1 MDLLLLA
8 SMVVGVWAFF
18 AITGN
23 ERERR
28 IQKLQ
33 YELEQA
39 RRAAEAQAK
48 KVDDIP
54 VLG

>member
-1 MDLLLLA
+1 MDLLLLT
-8 SMVVGVWAFF
+8 SMLVGIWAFF

-23 ERERR
+23 ERQRR

-33 YELEQA
+33 FELDQA
-39 RRAAEAQAK
+39 RRLADAQAK

-54 VLG
+54 VLS